1 MTRAPGQLFGMW
13 GMAYTHIC
21 VLKHVALRYPEQ
33 MKVLICSTEAD
44 QGKPPLR
51 QLLQSLPNPRQPG
64 FPQSAKIPEHFAV
77 ASMLSPD
84 STGRVP
90 FADIAFDVTTGPD
103 THSRFLAHR
112 VVVGAQSPVLLKE
125 LETLPLVEL
134 PQEGITAAVF
144 RVDRRISKDVW
155 RAVLQFF
162 YTGMVHCPFVKDPAK
177 LVELFR
183 AAAIYKLPKALLDLA
198 QAARATDFGDA
209 RLVAT
214 DLQFMQ
220 GSPAEA
226 DDSRA
231 LTPYEQQVRR
241 NIKYLKQRGVTVQE
255 GWNLFEAYETWKAR
269 FGLLPHPGVILLVGL
284 WNHNV
289 DEQGAISEGKLSGRQ
304 FLGLAMEALKAQFPD
319 ATILAVNSI
328 RHLNVT
334 MGPMGYVGY
343 SLKQGHGIDM
353 LRYPHAVP
361 SREPLGLGVVASG
374 QTPGLHDFLAPGLP
388 ESGAQYDFD
397 IMAYL
402 QAALSAGQ
410 RILQLGGNRFQ
421 FFVAFLKYLDEH
433 SWKPGSHPSSLG
445 ETASATP
452 LPTRVSC
459 VPFHQAGALA
469 QADCQEEMVPSPPF
483 TFPEL
488 VEATG
493 SASADTVLT
502 WLDAIP
508 SGLLQHNHQNVSCEA
523 LRNELRRTRQ
533 DVSLDDARGLGPWSF
548 PVRQWCTVYM
558 GASYGSDPSYRASAE
573 HFGRL
578 LAQNGIGL
586 LYGGGNAG
594 LMGAV
599 ADAVLRESGYVIG
612 VRPEGNLLTAEH
624 EHKNLSHM
632 IFTKSM
638 HERKQTMVDFADLL
652 VALPGGLG
660 TLDELADAVVLAHLG
675 THSKPLYLLNT
686 TFWTPLLKF
695 IENMETAQFLGAG
708 RFGKLVKVVDSA
720 EDIFPTQERIES
732 EAEAQEAEAGPCSF
746 LQLEVVKIRSDGCPF
761 QVGFL
766 PALAA
771 GCLCAVLIASFG
783 VHSTSV
789 SSGRC
794 IVDLF
799 MLITVLAATS
809 RMISVPD
816 SHALA
821 IALGQNVSWSGLYL
835 GISKWGDMIG
845 NLLCAFPLNY
855 WPDFW
860 RSSSREAMICGM
872 TVMSAGSAL
881 CLVTLSRVSEDSGV
895 RDSATLPILLCVSRA
910 IIGVGN
916 GIVTQLVIV
925 LLSKLTPP
933 DDLPQEF
940 QRAIFY
946 VTVGTGLGPLA
957 SAAGYSLDVCSTT
970 APQFKTVGIIQLIL
984 LSSGL
989 CAVML
994 FYPSEIGSKD
1004 VHVAEVSEHEDAAP
1018 NRIPIIAGL
1027 VLCALRSFVAGSVE
1041 VGTPLLLE
1049 DRFGWSIATT
1059 GLITGAAF
1067 LVGIPIRL
1075 AQMSAGRQLS
1085 EVAWIRL
1092 LTVAATLGT
1101 LLLLRA
1107 ASKLLPGGYSLVLG
1121 DMIIFPSIYLSE
1133 GLAQGF
1139 MMRFV
1144 PHGGSNLFFEASSIA
1159 LIMDMLIN
1167 AFLGL
1172 GAVGAR
1178 SIIEAGG
1185 ERGQDFNAGMQL
1197 LCCVIFLIIFELGM
1211 ARYVHDSK
1219 SE

>member
-1 MTRAPGQLFGMW
+1 M
-13 GMAYTHIC
+13 
-21 VLKHVALRYPEQ
+21 
-33 MKVLICSTEAD
+33 D
-44 QGKPPLR
+44 
-51 QLLQSLPNPRQPG
+51 
-64 FPQSAKIPEHFAV
+64 
-77 ASMLSPD
+77 
-84 STGRVP
+84 
-90 FADIAFDVTTGPD
+90 
-103 THSRFLAHR
+103 LAH
-112 VVVGAQSPVLLKE
+112 S
-125 LETLPLVEL
+125 
-134 PQEGITAAVF
+134 
-144 RVDRRISKDVW
+144 
-155 RAVLQFF
+155 
-162 YTGMVHCPFVKDPAK
+162 
-177 LVELFR
+177 
-183 AAAIYKLPKALLDLA
+183 KALFLVCHMLMSPALLLWWLPWLLRAD
-198 QAARATDFGDA
+198 AAEQDFGGA

-226 DDSRA
+226 DDSPA
-231 LTPYEQQVRR
+231 LTPYERQVRH
-241 NIKYLKQRGVTVQE
+241 NIKYLKQRGITVQE
-255 GWNLFEAYETWKAR
+255 KWNLFEAYETWKAR

-284 WNHNV
+284 WNHDV
-289 DEQGAISEGKLSGRQ
+289 DEQGTISEGTLSGRQ
-304 FLGLAMEALKAQFPD
+304 FLGLAMESLKAQFPD

-343 SLKQGHGIDM
+343 SLKAGHGIDM

-374 QTPGLHDFLAPGLP
+374 QTSGLHDFLVPGLP
-388 ESGAQYDFD
+388 ESGAQYAFD

-410 RILQLGGNRFQ
+410 RILQLGANRFQ
-421 FFVAFLKYLDEH
+421 FFVALLKYLDEH
-433 SWKPGSHPSSLG
+433 SWTPASQPSSLR
-445 ETASATP
+445 ETTSTSP
-452 LPTRVSC
+452 RSLPTRVSC

-469 QADCQEEMVPSPPF
+469 QAECKEELVPSPPF

-488 VEATG
+488 VKATG
-493 SASADTVLT
+493 SPSADTVLT

-508 SGLLQHNHQNVSCEA
+508 SGLLQHNHQNFSCEE
-523 LRNELRRTRQ
+523 LRDELRRSRQ
-533 DVSLDDARGLGPWSF
+533 DVSLDDAGGLGPWSF
-548 PVRQWCTVYM
+548 PVRRWCTVYM

-578 LAQNGIGL
+578 LAQSGIGL

-599 ADAVLRESGYVIG
+599 ADAVLREGGYVIG

-632 IFTKSM
+632 IFTKTM

-675 THSKPLYLLNT
+675 THSKPVYLLNS

-695 IENMETAQFLGAG
+695 IDIMETAQFLGAG
-708 RFGKLVKVVDSA
+708 RWGKLVKVVDSA
-720 EDIFPTQERIES
+720 EDIFQAQQAQQAQQQAIEAAS
-732 EAEAQEAEAGPCSF
+732 EVPGALAAESPCSF
-746 LQLEVVKIRSDGCPF
+746 LQLEVKTHSAGCPF
-761 QVGFL
+761 QVGSV

-771 GCLCAVLIASFG
+771 GCLSAILIASFG

-789 SSGRC
+789 PSGRC

-855 WPDFW
+855 WSDFW
-860 RSSSREAMICGM
+860 RSSSRQAMICGM

-881 CLVTLSRVSEDSGV
+881 CLVTLSRVSEDFGA
-895 RDSATLPILLCVSRA
+895 RDSSTLPILLCVSRA

-989 CAVML
+989 CAVIL
-994 FYPSEIGSKD
+994 FYPSEVGSKD
-1004 VHVAEVSEHEDAAP
+1004 VHVAEVSEHENAP
-1018 NRIPIIAGL
+1018 LNRIPIIAGL

-1092 LTVAATLGT
+1092 LTVAAALGT
-1101 LLLLRA
+1101 VLLLRA

-1159 LIMDMLIN
+1159 LMMDMLIN

-1185 ERGQDFNAGMQL
+1185 ERGQDLNAGMQL
-1197 LCCVIFLIIFELGM
+1197 LCCVAFLIIFELGM
-1211 ARYVHDSK
+1211 ARYVHDNK